1 MNGYFDNGSTSYP
14 KPLTV
19 SAAMSDYLTGCGGTY
34 GRAAYGRVRQATQNV
49 EACRDSVASLMHCAQ
64 AEKIAFTLN
73 ATAAINTLLK
83 GLKPYATAWVS
94 PLEHNAVMRPL
105 HQLAKQRKTS
115 IAHLPALKDGTI
127 DIDKLH
133 QLPIHPTDIV
143 VVNQV
148 SNVNGVIQPL
158 EELAKWTKQKGIR
171 IVVDASQSLGHTSL
185 DVDDWGIDYVAF
197 TGHKGLLG
205 PTGTGGFYASTLID
219 TLLEGGTGSNSAY
232 YEMPSE
238 LPDRYEPGTPNIIGI
253 TGLLA
258 ALNNR
263 PTPQHTHSDL
273 IDCMH
278 ELSLM
283 PGIRLLKALD
293 SGNQSELF
301 SFTHAKLSP
310 SIIGNR
316 LFEQAEIEVRTGLHC
331 APLAHQ
337 TLGSFPTGSVRIAPS
352 IYHTAEDLA
361 YLLKSI
367 HHAIQS

>member
-14 KPLTV
+14 KPLSV
-19 SAAMSDYLTGCGGTY
+19 SAAMSDYLSLCGGTY
-34 GRAAYGRVRQATQNV
+34 GRAAYGRVHQATQNV
-49 EACRDSVASLMHCAQ
+49 EACRDAIASLMHCAQ
-64 AEKIAFTLN
+64 GEKIAFTLN
-73 ATAAINTLLK
+73 ATSAINTILK
-83 GLKPYATAWVS
+83 GLKPYVTAWVS

-105 HQLAKQRKTS
+105 HLLEKAGKTK
-115 IAHLPALKDGTI
+115 IAYLPALADGSI
-127 DIDKLH
+127 DINKLNS
-133 QLPIHPTDIV
+133 LPIHPTDIV

-171 IVVDASQSLGHTSL
+171 IVVDASQSLGHTCL
-185 DVDDWGIDYVAF
+185 DVDGWGIDYVAF

-205 PTGTGGFYASTLID
+205 PTGTGGFYASTLLD
-219 TLLEGGTGSNSAY
+219 TLLEGGTGSNSAH

-238 LPDRYEPGTPNIIGI
+238 LPDRYEPGTPNVVGL
-253 TGLLA
+253 TGLVA

-273 IDCMH
+273 IDCMD
-278 ELSLM
+278 ELSAM
-283 PGIRLLKALD
+283 PDIRLLKALEMN
-293 SGNQSELF
+293 NQSELF
-301 SFTHAKLSP
+301 SFTHAKLAP

-316 LFEQAEIEVRTGLHC
+316 LFEQAGIEVRTGLHC

-352 IYHTAEDLA
+352 VYHTVADLS

-367 HHAIQS
+367 YDAIQS